1 MSIPRKSV
9 LRCSRG
15 ALLHTRLSYQS
26 PEYNSDTNITINN
39 FANNNPVPLSYPTV
53 DMNNGNN
60 ASAGNG
66 NGNADNSNEIMN
78 RDIKINEIEDNDNKN
93 SSNQTNTFS
102 NITSLNNV
110 KIDDDKDLLIRA
122 LCKTIDIIEDNPLL
136 INKFII
142 AKEED
147 LRALIRLL
155 TKADCVDIQIIE
167 QDVSCIKSNKY
178 RIVNK
183 ILLQCG
189 NEIVN
194 LKHAFADVVNYFDT
208 YKISLKFVV

>member
-1 MSIPRKSV
+1 MSIPRRSV

-53 DMNNGNN
+53 DMNGGNN
-60 ASAGNG
+60 VN
-66 NGNADNSNEIMN
+66 NNVNNESNEILN
-78 RDIKINEIEDNDNKN
+78 RDVKLNENDDNANN
-93 SSNQTNTFS
+93 NTNNNNPSHTFT

-142 AKEED
+142 ANEQD
-147 LRALIRLL
+147 LRDLVKLL
-155 TKADCVDIQIIE
+155 TKADSVDIQTVE
-167 QDVSCIKSNKY
+167 EDVSCIKSHKY

-189 NEIVN
+189 SEIVN

-208 YKISLKFVV
+208 YKISLKFVI